1 MSCTYGSQRH
11 RSIRHVR
18 PSELMFPQPTMEFSD
33 LKRELERRGMYSDF
47 ASREDAGEI
56 LAPKTENWCWQ
67 Q

>member
-1 MSCTYGSQRH
+1 
-11 RSIRHVR
+11 
-18 PSELMFPQPTMEFSD
+18 MFPQPTMEFSD